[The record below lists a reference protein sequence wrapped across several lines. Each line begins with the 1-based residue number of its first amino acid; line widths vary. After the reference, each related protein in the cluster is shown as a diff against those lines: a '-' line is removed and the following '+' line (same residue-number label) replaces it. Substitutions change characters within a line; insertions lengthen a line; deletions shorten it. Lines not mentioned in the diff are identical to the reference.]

1 MSEKT
6 TVLVTGITGK
16 QGGAAAEAL
25 LAKGFKVRGLT
36 RNTQS
41 ETAKALAARGFEI
54 LHGNFDDPKS
64 LHKAVHGTD
73 AVFAMGTSFE
83 AGIEAEVAQ
92 GIAIA
97 DAVKAEGVFLVYS
110 SVAGADKQTGIP
122 HFESKFRVE
131 QHIKSIGVPHTIIA
145 PVYFMENIYFPQTK
159 EALDSG
165 TYATPL
171 PTETTL
177 QQVAVADIGN
187 FAALA
192 IERRAEFEGKRID
205 IASDTSS
212 GSAEAQLLSKA
223 LGKEVGYYQ
232 VPMEHIRAMSED
244 MATMYQWF
252 IDTGYSVDIEGLRRR
267 YPEVGWHTLET
278 WINEQKLN

>member
-1 MSEKT
+1 MSEPT

-25 LAKGFKVRGLT
+25 HAKGFKVRGLT
-36 RNTQS
+36 RNPDS
-41 ETAKALAARGFEI
+41 DTAKALTARGFEI
-54 LHGNFDDPKS
+54 LQGDFNDQQS
-64 LHKAVHGTD
+64 LERAVHGAD
-73 AVFAMGTSFE
+73 AVFSMGTFFE
-83 AGIEAEVAQ
+83 AGLDAETAQ
-92 GIAIA
+92 GIAVA
-97 DAVKAEGVFLVYS
+97 DAAKKEGAFLVYS
-110 SVAGADKQTGIP
+110 SVASADKNTGVP
-122 HFESKFRVE
+122 HFESKYRVE

-171 PTETTL
+171 PTDMTL

-192 IERRAEFEGKRID
+192 IERRDEFEGKRID
-205 IASDTSS
+205 IASDTVS
-212 GSAEAQLLSKA
+212 GTAEAELLGKA

-232 VPMEHIRAMSED
+232 VPMEDIRAMSEE
-244 MATMYQWF
+244 MAAMYQWF
-252 IDTGYSVDIEGLRRR
+252 IDTGYSVDTDALRRT

-278 WINEQKLN
+278 WISEQKLN